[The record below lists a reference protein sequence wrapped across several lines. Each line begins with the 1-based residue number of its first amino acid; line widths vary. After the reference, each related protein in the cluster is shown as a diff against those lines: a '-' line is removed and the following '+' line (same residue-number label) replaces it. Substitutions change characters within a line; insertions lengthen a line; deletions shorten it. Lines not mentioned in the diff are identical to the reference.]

1 MCPPSFSVSSD
12 VALTAI
18 SGDTAQ
24 MEVLGSDMS
33 ESLIRRILFV
43 SPHSDPLGRI
53 GDPDTGGQ
61 CVYERELARALAAIS
76 PDITVDVFTR
86 WYGSKPR
93 EERIGERAMVYRIPC
108 GGGDFIRK
116 EDLGPTLPEFVANA
130 QALAGGL
137 GARYDLVHG
146 HYWDGGVAG
155 LALARVYHTPFVFT
169 SHSLGKVKQ
178 RDLPDE
184 RLYHYETRIP
194 AETEAMSQAQLVIS
208 LSKIEEGYIRDLY
221 GLAAAHVAIV
231 PGGVDTT
238 FFSPRGDPRAL
249 REELSMARADE
260 LLALAL
266 GRLDPR
272 KGFPY
277 LAAAAPEVIRRVEA
291 AGRKVRFFI
300 SAGGREPLTEE
311 ESAERER
318 IVAGIA
324 ASGRPDC
331 FTLVSKLDL
340 SRVPEYYTAA
350 DVFVAPSPYEPFGLV
365 IIEAMACGAPVI
377 ATNQGGPPEIISEGQ
392 DGYLVH
398 PSDTALLAERI
409 ASLLLDDTE
418 RAQFRTRAREKAV
431 NTYSWGA
438 IARRIYAL
446 YEAQRAEV
454 A

>member
-1 MCPPSFSVSSD
+1 
-12 VALTAI
+12 
-18 SGDTAQ
+18 
-24 MEVLGSDMS
+24 MS
-33 ESLIRRILFV
+33 ESAIRRILFV

-61 CVYERELARALAAIS
+61 SVYERELARALASLA
-76 PDITVDVFTR
+76 PDITVDVLTR

-93 EERIGERAMVYRIPC
+93 EERIAERAMVYRIAC
-108 GGGDFIRK
+108 GGDDFIRK

-130 QALAGGL
+130 QRKAQDLSAE
-137 GARYDLVHG
+137 YDLVHG
-146 HYWDGGVAG
+146 HYWDGGIAG
-155 LALARVYHTPFVFT
+155 LALARYFRAPFVFT

-194 AETEAMSQAQLVIS
+194 AETEAMSQAQLVIA
-208 LSKIEEGYIRDLY
+208 LSKIEEGYIRDMY

-231 PGGVDTT
+231 PGGVDTS
-238 FFSPRGDPRAL
+238 FFSPRGDPQTL
-249 REELSMARADE
+249 RQELGMAQSDE

-277 LAAAAPEVIRRVEA
+277 LVAAAPEVIRRVEA
-291 AGRKVRFFI
+291 AGRKARFFI

-318 IVAGIA
+318 IVAGIER
-324 ASGRPDC
+324 SGRPDC

-340 SRVPEYYTAA
+340 TRVPEYYTAA

-365 IIEAMACGAPVI
+365 IVEAMACGAPVI
-377 ATNQGGPPEIISEGQ
+377 ATNQGGPPEIITEGE
-392 DGYLVH
+392 DGFLVH
-398 PSDTALLAERI
+398 PSETALLAERI
-409 ASLLLDDTE
+409 TTLLLDDAMRE
-418 RAQFRTRAREKAV
+418 RFRTRAREKAV
-431 NTYSWGA
+431 STYSWGA
-438 IARRIYAL
+438 IAQRILAL
-446 YEAQRAEV
+446 YQRQRVEAP
-454 A
+454 

>member
-1 MCPPSFSVSSD
+1 
-12 VALTAI
+12 
-18 SGDTAQ
+18 
-24 MEVLGSDMS
+24 MS
-33 ESLIRRILFV
+33 AAIRRILFV

-61 CVYERELARALAAIS
+61 CVYERELARALALIA
-76 PDITVDVFTR
+76 PDVTVDVFTR
-86 WYGSKPR
+86 WYGAKPH
-93 EERIGERAMVYRIPC
+93 EERIGDRATVYRIPC
-108 GGGDFIRK
+108 GGDAFIRK
-116 EDLGPTLPEFVANA
+116 EDLGPILPEFVANA
-130 QALAGGL
+130 QAKAHEL
-137 GARYDLVHG
+137 GAQYDLTHG

-155 LALARVYHTPFVFT
+155 LALARAYGTPFVFT

-184 RLYHYETRIP
+184 RLYHYDTRIP
-194 AETEAMSQAQLVIS
+194 AETEAMSMAQLVIS
-208 LSKIEEGYIRDLY
+208 LSTVEEGYIRDLY

-238 FFSPRGDPRAL
+238 FFSPRGDPQAL
-249 REELSMARADE
+249 RVALGMARADE
-260 LLALAL
+260 SLVLAL

-277 LAAAAPEVIRRVEA
+277 LAAAAPEVIARVEA
-291 AGRKVRFFI
+291 AGRRVRFFI

-311 ESAERER
+311 ERAERER
-318 IVAGIA
+318 IVAAIER
-324 ASGRPDC
+324 SGRPDC

-350 DVFVAPSPYEPFGLV
+350 DVFVTPSPYEPFGLV
-365 IIEAMACGAPVI
+365 VIEAMACGAPVI

-398 PSDTALLAERI
+398 PSDTPLLAERI
-409 ASLLLDDTE
+409 ASLLLDDAE
-418 RAQFRTRAREKAV
+418 RAQFRSRARAKAV
-431 NTYSWGA
+431 NTYSWEA
-438 IARRIYAL
+438 IARRIYTL
-446 YEAQRAEV
+446 YQGVQGLSVGV

>member
-1 MCPPSFSVSSD
+1 MSASS
-12 VALTAI
+12 L
-18 SGDTAQ
+18 
-24 MEVLGSDMS
+24 
-33 ESLIRRILFV
+33 RRILFV

-61 CVYERELARALAAIS
+61 CVYERELARALAATS
-76 PDITVDVFTR
+76 PDVAVDVFTR
-86 WYGSKPR
+86 WYGTKAR
-93 EERIGERAMVYRIPC
+93 VERIAERAMVYRIPC
-108 GGGDFIRK
+108 GGDDFIRK
-116 EDLGPTLPEFVANA
+116 EDLGPVIPEFVANA
-130 QALAGGL
+130 RTQARDL

-155 LALARVYHTPFVFT
+155 LALARLYHTPFVFT

-184 RLYHYETRIP
+184 ALYHYETRIL
-194 AETEAMSQAQLVIS
+194 AETEAMSHAQLVIS

-221 GLAAAHVAIV
+221 GLVAARVAIV
-231 PGGVDTT
+231 PGGVDTA
-238 FFSPRGDPRAL
+238 FFSPQGDPQTL
-249 REELSMARADE
+249 RQTLGMAGADE
-260 LLALAL
+260 SLVLAL

-277 LAAAAPEVIRRVEA
+277 LVAAAPEVIRRVEA
-291 AGRKVRFFI
+291 AGRRVRFFI

-311 ESAERER
+311 ESAERTR
-318 IVAGIA
+318 IEQGIA
-324 ASGRPDC
+324 ASGRTDC

-340 SRVPEYYTAA
+340 SRVPEYYSAA

-377 ATNQGGPPEIISEGQ
+377 ATNQGGPPEIISEGK

-398 PSDTALLAERI
+398 PSDTSLLAERMTN
-409 ASLLLDDTE
+409 LLLDDME
-418 RAQFRTRAREKAV
+418 RASFRFRAREKAV
-431 NTYSWGA
+431 SSYSWGA

-446 YEAQRAEV
+446 YAGLSGLSATEGA
-454 A
+454 

>member
-1 MCPPSFSVSSD
+1 
-12 VALTAI
+12 
-18 SGDTAQ
+18 
-24 MEVLGSDMS
+24 MS
-33 ESLIRRILFV
+33 ETAIRRILFV

-61 CVYERELARALAAIS
+61 CVYERELARALTNIA
-76 PDITVDVFTR
+76 PGVQVDAFTR
-86 WYGSKPR
+86 WHSDKPR
-93 EERIGERAMVYRIPC
+93 VERIAEEATVYRVPC
-108 GGGDFIRK
+108 GGDGFIRK
-116 EDLGPTLPEFVANA
+116 EDLDPVLPEFVANA
-130 QALAGGL
+130 QALAAEM

-155 LALARVYHTPFVFT
+155 LWLARGWGLPFVFT

-184 RLYHYETRIP
+184 SLYHYSVRIP
-194 AETEAMSQAQLVIS
+194 AEVEAMAQANLVIA
-208 LSKIEEGYIRDLY
+208 LSRVEEGYIRDLY
-221 GLAAAHVAIV
+221 GLKDARVAIT

-238 FFSPRGDPRAL
+238 FFAPQGDPREL
-249 REELSMARADE
+249 RQTLGMAQPDE

-277 LAAAAPEVIRRVEA
+277 LVAAAPEVIRRVEA
-291 AGRKVRFFI
+291 AGKRVRFFI

-311 ESAERER
+311 ESAERAR

-324 ASGRPDC
+324 QSGRADC
-331 FTLVSKLDL
+331 FTLVNKLDL
-340 SRVPEYYTAA
+340 SRVPAYYTAA

-365 IIEAMACGAPVI
+365 IVEAMACGAPVV

-392 DGYLVH
+392 DGYLVY
-398 PSDTALLAERI
+398 PADTALLAKRI
-409 ASLLLDDTE
+409 TSLLLDDAA
-418 RAQFRTRAREKAV
+418 RQGFRRRAREKAV
-431 NTYSWGA
+431 STFSWPA
-438 IARRIYAL
+438 IARRIYSL
-446 YEAQRAEV
+446 YQQQAGV

>member
-1 MCPPSFSVSSD
+1 
-12 VALTAI
+12 
-18 SGDTAQ
+18 
-24 MEVLGSDMS
+24 MS
-33 ESLIRRILFV
+33 ASPLRRILFV

-76 PDITVDVFTR
+76 PDVSVDVFTR
-86 WYGSKPR
+86 WYGSKLR
-93 EERIGERAMVYRIPC
+93 VERIADRAMVYRIPC
-108 GGGDFIRK
+108 GGDSFIRK
-116 EDLGPTLPEFVANA
+116 EDLGLVLPEFVANA
-130 QALAGGL
+130 LAQASEL

-155 LALARVYHTPFVFT
+155 LALARHERVPFVFT

-184 RLYHYETRIP
+184 SLYHYETRIP
-194 AETEAMSQAQLVIS
+194 AETEAMSHAQLVIS
-208 LSKIEEGYIRDLY
+208 LSTIEEGYIRDLY
-221 GLAAAHVAIV
+221 GLVAANVAVV

-238 FFSPRGDPRAL
+238 FFSPRGDPQQL
-249 REELSMARADE
+249 RQILGMARADE
-260 LLALAL
+260 SLVLAL

-277 LAAAAPEVIRRVEA
+277 LVAAAPEVIRRVEA
-291 AGRKVRFFI
+291 ADRKARFFI
-300 SAGGREPLTEE
+300 SAGGGEPLTQE
-311 ESAERER
+311 ESAERAR
-318 IVAGIA
+318 IEQGIA
-324 ASGRPDC
+324 ATGRPDC

-365 IIEAMACGAPVI
+365 VIEAMACGAPVI
-377 ATNQGGPPEIISEGQ
+377 ATNQGGPPEIISEGR

-398 PSDTALLAERI
+398 PSETALLADRI
-409 ASLLLDDTE
+409 ATLLLDDSE
-418 RAQFRTRAREKAV
+418 RARFRFRAREKAV
-431 NTYSWGA
+431 STYSWEA
-438 IARRIYAL
+438 IGRRIFAL
-446 YEAQRAEV
+446 YAGLRTSEV

>member
-1 MCPPSFSVSSD
+1 MSASS
-12 VALTAI
+12 I
-18 SGDTAQ
+18 H
-24 MEVLGSDMS
+24 
-33 ESLIRRILFV
+33 RILFV

-61 CVYERELARALAAIS
+61 CVYERELARALAGSA
-76 PDITVDVFTR
+76 PDVAVDVFTR
-86 WYGSKPR
+86 WYGSKLR
-93 EERIGERAMVYRIPC
+93 EERIADRAIVYRIPC
-108 GGGDFIRK
+108 GGDEFIRK
-116 EDLGPTLPEFVANA
+116 EDLGPYLPEFVANA
-130 QALAGGL
+130 QAKAREL
-137 GARYDLVHG
+137 GAQYDLVHG
-146 HYWDGGVAG
+146 HYWDGGIAG
-155 LALARVYHTPFVFT
+155 LALARAYGTPFVFT

-184 RLYHYETRIP
+184 ALYHYATRVP
-194 AETEAMSQAQLVIS
+194 AETEAMSQAQLVIA
-208 LSKIEEGYIRDLY
+208 LSAVEEGYIRDLY
-221 GLAAAHVAIV
+221 GLAAARVSIV

-238 FFSPRGDPRAL
+238 FFSPRGDPQAL
-249 REELSMARADE
+249 REELGMASADE
-260 LLALAL
+260 ALVLAL

-277 LAAAAPEVIRRVEA
+277 LVAAAPEVIQRVEA
-291 AGRKVRFFI
+291 VGRKARFFI
-300 SAGGREPLTEE
+300 SAGGGEPLTEE
-311 ESAERER
+311 ESAERQR

-340 SRVPEYYTAA
+340 SRVPEYYSAA

-365 IIEAMACGAPVI
+365 VIEAMACGAPVI

-409 ASLLLDDTE
+409 TALLLDDAL
-418 RAQFRTRAREKAV
+418 RAQFRRRAREKAV
-431 NTYSWGA
+431 SVYSWEA

-446 YEAQRAEV
+446 YEAQRV
-454 A
+454 GSV